1 MTAVTRGKAKVG
13 EGVMVGVRVMVGVA
27 LGSATVS
34 EGVRLGGKVLV
45 AGSVRV
51 GVDNSLLVTLGSGC
65 AGSLPVSP
73 GALAGR
79 LHPVRAHPKPTRSNR

>member
-51 GVDNSLLVTLGSGC
+51 GVDNSLLGAVGSNW

-79 LHPVRAHPKPTRSNR
+79 LHPDWAKASKINRNR